1 MLTAQNS
8 RHRQIHNRLICLLVR
23 SIRSIHGHLLTTA
36 TPSSLLLR
44 SQEMNWKKS
53 CSPGGKREKA
63 KGLEGKMQSAKPV
76 RVGGRAGVI
85 GRHELPEKLAL
96 AALV

>member
-1 MLTAQNS
+1 
-8 RHRQIHNRLICLLVR
+8 
-23 SIRSIHGHLLTTA
+23 
-36 TPSSLLLR
+36 
-44 SQEMNWKKS
+44 MNWKKS